1 MRQEQDSLGEI
12 QLSENAYFGIAT
24 ARLLAIVAAFGPE
37 IPPKLAVNIIRVRQA
52 QAMACERSGAWSES
66 LALTLQAAAEKLIAD
81 EVLLAAQLQ
90 VCMLHGGGARSIVAN
105 VDEVL
110 ANVALELQQKPK
122 GEYHLF
128 APLFRLDS
136 GFAHQT
142 AFLMALHITL
152 VQQIE
157 LIDLRLDSV
166 LRLLRKQA
174 QVFASQR
181 TIARISYQ
189 DVKISN
195 AGVEFA
201 CCAESLERISRQL
214 ASYRSDLLR
223 VWSDAPESIAY
234 LQELVQIKIVSDGE
248 KTEFPVSS
256 DLYCGLGGLFKTTAM
271 SLLQFCGGL
280 RVLVGLT
287 KELELPK
294 RCASPVFNPAGREMV
309 ALDTVSQISF
319 QLVGGDAA
327 ITAAVNN
334 GAHGAVVY
342 LPLISTHLINGAH
355 LLCTALMVLEK
366 ACLPELSGNA
376 EACCQKLDET
386 PLQAEKL
393 IPLLGYDRA
402 VQVARIAALTEK
414 PVRTVVVRMKLLNEA
429 QADELFAP
437 QDGVEESGQKS
448 S

>member
-24 ARLLAIVAAFGPE
+24 ARVLAVVAAFGPA
-37 IPPKLAVNIIRVRQA
+37 IPSKLAVNIIRVRQA
-52 QAMACERSGAWSES
+52 QALACGRSGAWSES
-66 LALTLQAAAEKLIAD
+66 LALTLQAAAEKLITEEA
-81 EVLLAAQLQ
+81 LLADQLQ

-110 ANVALELQQKPK
+110 ANVALELQRKPK

-136 GFAHQT
+136 GVAHQT
-142 AFLMALHITL
+142 VFLTALHITL

-157 LIDLRLDSV
+157 LIDLRLESV
-166 LRLLRKQA
+166 LLLLREQA
-174 QVFASQR
+174 QVYAAQM
-181 TIARISYQ
+181 TMARISYQ

-195 AGVEFA
+195 AGAEFA
-201 CCAESLERISRQL
+201 CCAESFARISCQL
-214 ASYRSDLLR
+214 AWYRAELLR
-223 VWSDAPESIAY
+223 VWSDAPESIAF
-234 LQELVQIKIVSDGE
+234 LQELVQLKLVSTGE
-248 KTEFPVSS
+248 KSEFPVSS
-256 DLYCGLGGLFKTTAM
+256 DLYCGLGGLLKTAAM

-280 RVLVGLT
+280 RLLVGLT

-294 RCASPVFNPAGREMV
+294 RCTSPVFNPAAREMV

-327 ITAAVNN
+327 ITAAVNSS
-334 GAHGAVVY
+334 AQGAVAY
-342 LPLISTHLINGAH
+342 LPLISTHLISGVH
-355 LLCTALMVLEK
+355 LLSTALMVLEK
-366 ACLPELSGNA
+366 ACLTDLSGNA
-376 EACCQKLDET
+376 EAGRQMLEET

-414 PVRTVVVRMKLLNEA
+414 PVSTVVVRMKLLNEA
-429 QADELFAP
+429 QAEALFALP
-437 QDGVEESGQKS
+437 NGAEESGQKS
-448 S
+448 F